1 MTSDVENLFMY
12 LLAFCISSLE
22 NIYLGPLLIFIL
34 FSSFSLLWSCMNS
47 LYIFD
52 TNPRSDVSFCSVQFS
67 CSVVSDSL

>member
-1 MTSDVENLFMY
+1 MTSGVENLFMY

-47 LYIFD
+47 LYIL
-52 TNPRSDVSFCSVQFS
+52 DVNYLLHICFRNIYC
-67 CSVVSDSL
+67 LP